1 MRDRFRA
8 FLLHLLLS
16 ASLITAVLTAIY
28 WVWYPPPIASAA
40 GLSDLVV
47 VVVVVDIVLG
57 PLLTFVVFNRAKK
70 SLRLDLACIATLQLA
85 VLAYGVYTIGVAR
98 PAWIVFNADRF
109 DLVLAHELEARFTE
123 KAAKEYRVASWTG
136 PRWVASVNP
145 TDAEERNS
153 LIFESATGGA
163 DLPQRPDLYVP
174 LDSQREN
181 LKRQAKQL
189 DELKEFNPPG
199 AVTQL
204 RQDWPAADGWL
215 PLMAR
220 AQPMIVLVR
229 RSEAK
234 VLGIAALMPWKP

>member
-8 FLLHLLLS
+8 FVLHLLLS
-16 ASLITAVLTAIY
+16 ASLITAVMAVIY
-28 WVWYPPPIASAA
+28 SVWYPPPTASAA
-40 GLSDLVV
+40 GLADLVW

-70 SLRLDLACIATLQLA
+70 SLRVDLACIATLQLA

-109 DLVLAHELEARFTE
+109 DLVLAHELEARFVE
-123 KAAKEYRVASWTG
+123 KAATEYRVASWTG

-145 TDAEERNS
+145 IDVEERNI

-174 LDSQREN
+174 LESQRES
-181 LKRQAKQL
+181 LGRHARQL
-189 DELKEFNPPG
+189 DELKEFNSPDAVARLRRDCPG
-199 AVTQL
+199 
-204 RQDWPAADGWL
+204 ADGWL

-229 RSEAK
+229 RSDAK
-234 VLGIAALMPWKP
+234 VLGIVALMPWKP

>member
-8 FLLHLLLS
+8 LLLHLLLS

-28 WVWYPPPIASAA
+28 CVWYPSPIASAA

-109 DLVLAHELEARFTE
+109 DLVLAHELEARFTG
-123 KAAKEYRVASWTG
+123 KAAAEYRAASWTG

-145 TDAEERNS
+145 IDAEERNS

-174 LDSQREN
+174 IESQRES
-181 LKRQAKQL
+181 LKRHAKQL
-189 DELKEFNPPG
+189 DELKQFNPAG
-199 AVTQL
+199 AVARL
-204 RQDWPAADGWL
+204 RQDWPSADGWL

-220 AQPMIVLVR
+220 ARPMIVLIR
-229 RSEAK
+229 RSDAK
-234 VLGIAALMPWKP
+234 VLGIVALMPWSP